1 MGNLA
6 LATRTAMANTAV
18 SVVELEGTLDF
29 NTVGDFEQLLQ
40 DSFRKN
46 QYKLIL
52 NMSKLTYISSA
63 GIGVLVG
70 VIKDV
75 RKNKGDIKF
84 ANVHPDVYKVFELLD
99 LPGIF
104 HFLKTE
110 NEAAGEF

>member
-6 LATRTAMANTAV
+6 LATRPAMANTAV
-18 SVVELEGTLDF
+18 SVVALEGTLDF

-52 NMSKLTYISSA
+52 DMSKLTYISSA

-84 ANVHPDVYKVFELLD
+84 ANVNPEVYKVFDLLD

-110 NEAAGEF
+110 GEAASEF